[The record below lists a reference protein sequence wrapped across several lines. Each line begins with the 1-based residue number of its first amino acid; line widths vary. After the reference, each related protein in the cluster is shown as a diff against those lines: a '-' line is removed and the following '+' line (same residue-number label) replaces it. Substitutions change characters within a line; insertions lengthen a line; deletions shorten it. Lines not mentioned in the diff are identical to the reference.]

1 VSEIHVRPM
10 SEADID
16 HAAQILV
23 GAFAQV
29 YRQRGHTPPFP
40 NVESAA
46 WLCRS
51 YLDLDRDG
59 CVMAEAGGVPVGVGF
74 VHLRG
79 PTASIGP
86 VAARPGGPRG
96 VGRALMSHLTDLAR
110 DCDSVRLFQDGF
122 NPDSFGL
129 YTQLGFAVRDVAP
142 YLLAVEMQPAARA
155 WPEIRPG
162 RADDL
167 DAVVELDRRLIG
179 ADRTRDI
186 EFLFVTGTIMVLERR
201 RVMEG
206 FLFLRALPARAV
218 VGPAVATSEEA
229 LAALIDAASLS
240 LPGRSAVMRASAAS
254 PLVLQRAFAR
264 GFRVDHLGNL
274 MVAGARP
281 APPAQLYALFPESL

>member
-1 VSEIHVRPM
+1 MIHVRAM
-10 SEADID
+10 VEGDVD
-16 HAAQILV
+16 DAAQILV

-51 YLDLDRDG
+51 YLDLDGDG
-59 CVMAEAGGVPVGVGF
+59 CVVAETGGVPVGVGF
-74 VHLRG
+74 IHLRG
-79 PTASIGP
+79 LTASIGP

-96 VGRALMSHLTDLAR
+96 VGRALMDHLTNLSR
-110 DCDSVRLFQDGF
+110 NCTSVRLFQDGF

-129 YTQLGFAVRDVAP
+129 YTQLGFVVRDVAP
-142 YLLAVEMQPAARA
+142 YLLAVEMKPAARA
-155 WPEIRPG
+155 LPEIRPG
-162 RADDL
+162 RAEDIENII
-167 DAVVELDRRLIG
+167 ELDRRLIG

-186 EFLFVTGTIMVLERR
+186 EFLFVTGTVMVLERR
-201 RVMEG
+201 RAIEG

-218 VGPAVATSEEA
+218 VGPAVATSEEN
-229 LAALIDAASLS
+229 LAALIDAASLA
-240 LPGRSAVMRASAAS
+240 LPGRSAVMRASAAA
-254 PLVLQRAFAR
+254 PLVLRRTFER

-281 APPAQLYALFPESL
+281 TPPAQLYALFPESL

>member
-1 VSEIHVRPM
+1 MIQIRAM
-10 SEADID
+10 READID
-16 HAAQILV
+16 SAAQILV

-40 NVESAA
+40 SLDSAA

-51 YLDLDRDG
+51 YLDLDPNG
-59 CVMAEAGGVPVGVGF
+59 CVMAEAGGVSVGVGF

-86 VAARPGGPRG
+86 VAARPGGPSG
-96 VGRALMSHLTDLAR
+96 IGRALMAHLASLGRACT
-110 DCDSVRLFQDGF
+110 SIRLFQDGF

-129 YTQLGFAVRDVAP
+129 YTQLGFVVRDVAP
-142 YLLAVEMQPAARA
+142 YLLAVELKPAARA
-155 WPEIRPG
+155 LPEIRPG
-162 RADDL
+162 RAEDL
-167 DAVVELDRRLIG
+167 ERIIDLDRRLVG

-186 EFLFVTGTIMVLERR
+186 EFLFVTGTVLVLERR
-201 RVMEG
+201 RSING

-218 VGPAVATSEEA
+218 VGPAVATSEEG
-229 LAALIDAASLS
+229 LAALVDAASLS
-240 LPGRSAVMRASAAS
+240 LPGRSAVMRASAAA
-254 PLVLQRAFAR
+254 PLVLQRAFDR

-274 MVAGARP
+274 MVVGERP